1 VDDVELVVIPTM
13 SKAKISRDLSYPI
26 GAEGI
31 SRALDG
37 VPQLPLLRLQF
48 YFWSDHSL
56 RRGNYEFLR
65 VEYLNN
71 STPLD
76 EYPVS
81 DLYKRSPQYR
91 WEIVVQPV
99 PRVHRHRI
107 KTHIIESALSEIS
120 EWLVQR
126 ADYAQN
132 GSEVLAFF
140 YDEKLDEFKAYR
152 VAHLEPVR

>member
-1 VDDVELVVIPTM
+1 VEDVELVVIPTM

-31 SRALDG
+31 SRAVEG
-37 VPQLPLLRLQF
+37 VPQFPLVRLQF
-48 YFWSDHSL
+48 HHWSDSHL
-56 RRGNYEFLR
+56 RRGEYEFLR

-71 STPLD
+71 VFRPD
-76 EYPVS
+76 HYPVS
-81 DLYKRSPQYR
+81 PLYQRPPQYQ

-107 KTHIIESALSEIS
+107 KRYIVESAFGEIR

-140 YDEKLDEFKAYR
+140 YEEKLDEFKTYR
-152 VAHLEPVR
+152 VGHLEPVR

>member
-1 VDDVELVVIPTM
+1 VEDVELVVVPTI

-26 GAEGI
+26 GAEAI
-31 SRALDG
+31 SRAVEG
-37 VPQLPLLRLQF
+37 VPQFQLVRLQF
-48 YFWSDHSL
+48 YYWSDHSL
-56 RRGNYEFLR
+56 RRGHYEILR

-76 EYPVS
+76 EYPVTN
-81 DLYKRSPQYR
+81 LWKRPPQCQ

-107 KTHIIESALSEIS
+107 KTYIAESALSEVRG
-120 EWLVQR
+120 WLIQRDDYVQS
-126 ADYAQN
+126 

-140 YDEKLDEFKAYR
+140 YDEKLDEFQVRR
-152 VAHLEPVR
+152 VARLEPVR